1 MEAQYKAKTS
11 RTITAISEFASNTAK
26 ESGVT
31 IPVIIKNQSHRFYS
45 TNHLLHK
52 FKTKNV
58 KHLKKE
64 KANTV
69 LAFPSLTNQNIN

>member
-31 IPVIIKNQSHRFYS
+31 IPVIIKNQSE
-45 TNHLLHK
+45 
-52 FKTKNV
+52 V
-58 KHLKKE
+58 
-64 KANTV
+64 TV
-69 LAFPSLTNQNIN
+69 FTVQITF